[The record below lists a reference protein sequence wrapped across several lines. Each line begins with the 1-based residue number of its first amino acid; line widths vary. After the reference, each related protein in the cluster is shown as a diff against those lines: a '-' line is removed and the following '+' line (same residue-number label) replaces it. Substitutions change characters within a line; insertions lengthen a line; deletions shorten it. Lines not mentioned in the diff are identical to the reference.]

1 MAVNDQ
7 YSGADPFG
15 GPGGYASSGAPGS
28 AGVSASK
35 TTGGTTGGT
44 IGSVQPRSV
53 MFAPSGP
60 VPEVAVR
67 EGDTCAFSD
76 DVPVHPS
83 ALLPGDPDQFMTT
96 GAGAG
101 SPNAVNPN
109 AVTVPS
115 AAAQLRA
122 ARRSS

>member
-35 TTGGTTGGT
+35 TTGGV

-83 ALLPGDPDQFMTT
+83 ALLPGDAGQFMTT
-96 GAGAG
+96 GAGEG

-109 AVTVPS
+109 STNLPS
-115 AAAQLRA
+115 AAAQLQA
-122 ARRSS
+122 ARRSP